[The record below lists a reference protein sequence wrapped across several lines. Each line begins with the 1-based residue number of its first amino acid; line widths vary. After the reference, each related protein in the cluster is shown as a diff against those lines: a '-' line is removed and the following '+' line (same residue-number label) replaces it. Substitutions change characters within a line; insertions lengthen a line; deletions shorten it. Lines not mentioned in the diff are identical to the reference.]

1 LSVIQD
7 VRTLQQSVEKINVEM
22 RQSTHKNKMLIDE
35 NLKST
40 HEKIKK
46 IQDLTKELTGTL
58 ASTDLHM
65 TSVLPL

>member
-1 LSVIQD
+1 
-7 VRTLQQSVEKINVEM
+7 
-22 RQSTHKNKMLIDE
+22 MLIDE
-35 NLKST
+35 NLKTT